1 MDKSSLPRTGKT
13 LKVTSGSDRSSDRAM
28 PQKIGIA
35 AYRGT
40 VEPGTN
46 TMMAR
51 VVKLLLC
58 VLVAVT
64 AHAMVWRKAE
74 RIVYAPEITGRVAS
88 LSYMPGRNL
97 PSGVK
102 PGAVTPEQ
110 IDEDLSVIAPWT
122 HAIRTYNAT
131 RGMEALPAIASRH
144 GLAVTLGVWV
154 ETDPASTRKEIEA
167 AIKAANRYSN
177 VRGIIVGNESLLRKE
192 VSVDKLIALLRE
204 VRARTNLPVTTA
216 EPWHVWLQYPK
227 LAAEV
232 DYISAHVLP
241 YWEGLPPE
249 QAVPYAEQIHDRLQ
263 ETFPDKTIQIAEFG
277 WPSGGYNRGAAVT
290 GKIEEGSI
298 VRYFIATARRRG
310 IEYNLVEAFDQ
321 PWKTNEGTVGTY
333 WGMFDADGKP
343 KFALTGPLHSD
354 NAGPMHLALILGGL
368 FCLFILAL
376 RRFTFAQGLAMALA
390 ANVAG
395 AAVALVVSY
404 PAAAY
409 LTIGEGVFYGIGL
422 VLMVPLVALALM
434 RFAEMA
440 QVLWGDEPLRLLRRR
455 SAAPNVTPLP
465 AITGH
470 FPKVSIH
477 LPACRESPD
486 VVNASLTSLSR
497 LDYPNFEVLVV
508 INNTAEERLWRPVE
522 AYCQKLGERFRF
534 INLPKVGGFKAGALN
549 EALRLT
555 APDAEIVG
563 IIDADYRVSPDWLGD
578 LVPNFTDP
586 KVAMVQ
592 APQDHDERGVS
603 LSQRMMNA
611 EYAGF
616 FDIGMVQRNE
626 DNAIVTHGTMLLI
639 RKQAML
645 DVGGWATDTIV
656 EDTELGLRIFRNGGV
671 AHYTNRR
678 YGQGVLPDSV
688 GAYCTQRQRWAY
700 GAMQILRKHWK
711 AFLPGGRDLS
721 FGQKWHFAT
730 GWLNWIADAAGV
742 GLAVLNLVG
751 IPLMLLNVVA
761 FPPVALLI
769 PVFAAYIIMALHTA
783 LLYRRR
789 VDTTTA
795 RIVGAAI
802 SAMSLQ
808 LTIARAVFAG
818 LIAQNLPFRRTD
830 KGGMSKPGK
839 LAQLAMPELVLGVL
853 LAGAAVATFTLN
865 EFNVVEQDRFALLL
879 AFQSVPF
886 LASTVMR
893 LTESLEAS
901 RVGAL
906 ASGWLAPL
914 MRRPASAL

>member
-1 MDKSSLPRTGKT
+1 MDKSSLRRT
-13 LKVTSGSDRSSDRAM
+13 LKILKKTSGSASTQSRATAADSA
-28 PQKIGIA
+28 PVA

-40 VEPGTN
+40 LKSGTN
-46 TMMAR
+46 TTMAR
-51 VVKLLLC
+51 FIKLLLC

-64 AHAMVWRKAE
+64 AHALVWRKFE
-74 RIVYAPEITGRVAS
+74 RTVYAPEITGRVAS
-88 LSYMPGRNL
+88 FSYIPGRDL
-97 PSGVK
+97 PSGAK
-102 PGAVTPEQ
+102 PGAVTAEQ
-110 IDEDLSVIAPWT
+110 IDEDLGILADST
-122 HAIRTYNAT
+122 HSIRTYNAT
-131 RGMEALPAIASRH
+131 RGMEDLPAIAAKH
-144 GLAVTLGVWV
+144 GLSVSLGIWV
-154 ETDPASTRKEIEA
+154 ETDPVSTRREIEA
-167 AIKAANRYSN
+167 AIQAAKQNPN
-177 VRGIIVGNESLLRKE
+177 VRSLIVGNEALLRKE
-192 VSVDKLIALLRE
+192 ITVDELVALLRE
-204 VRARTNLPVTTA
+204 VRARTTLPVTTA

-263 ETFPDKTIQIAEFG
+263 ETFPDKNIVIAEFG
-277 WPSGGYNRGAAVT
+277 WPSDGYNRGEAVT
-290 GKIEEGSI
+290 GRIEEGS
-298 VRYFIATARRRG
+298 VLRYFVATARSRG

-321 PWKTNEGTVGTY
+321 PWKTNEGRVGTY
-333 WGMFDADGKP
+333 WGMFDADGHQ
-343 KFALTGPLHSD
+343 KFSLTGPLRSD
-354 NAGPMHLALILGGL
+354 HGGAARLALVLGGL

-376 RRFTFAQGLAMALA
+376 RRFSFAQGLALALA
-390 ANVAG
+390 ANAAG
-395 AAVALVVSY
+395 AALSLVLTY
-404 PAAAY
+404 PVGAY
-409 LTIGEGVFYGIGL
+409 LTIGEGLFYGIGL
-422 VLMVPLVALALM
+422 ALLLPLLVLTLL

-440 QVLWGDEPLRLLRRR
+440 QVLWGEEPVRMIRPGR
-455 SAAPNVTPLP
+455 APQAGVSL
-465 AITGH
+465 
-470 FPKVSIH
+470 PKVSIH

-497 LDYPNFEVLVV
+497 LDYPDYEVLVV
-508 INNTAEERLWRPVE
+508 VNNTPEERLWKPVE
-522 AYCQKLGERFRF
+522 AHCQALGERFRF
-534 INLPKVGGFKAGALN
+534 INLPKVSGFKAGALN

-555 APDAEIVG
+555 DPKAEIVG
-563 IIDADYRVSPDWLGD
+563 IIDADYRVSPEWLSD
-578 LVPNFTDP
+578 LVPAFSDP

-592 APQDHDERGVS
+592 APQDHDESGVS

-626 DNAIVTHGTMLLI
+626 DNAIITHGTMLLI

-645 DVGGWATDTIV
+645 DVSGWATDTIV
-656 EDTELGLRIFRNGGV
+656 EDTELGLRIFRNGGI

-688 GAYCTQRQRWAY
+688 AAYCTQRQRWAY

-742 GLAVLNLVG
+742 GLAVMNLIA
-751 IPLMLLNVVA
+751 IPFMLFDLVA
-761 FPPVALLI
+761 FPPSALLA
-769 PVFAAYIIMALHTA
+769 PVFAAYAIMALHTA

-830 KGGMSKPGK
+830 KGGMSKPGR
-839 LAQLAMPELVLGVL
+839 LAQLAMPELVLGL
-853 LAGAAVATFTLN
+853 LLLGGAVAAHALN
-865 EFNVVEQDRFALLL
+865 EFNVTEQDRFSLLL
-879 AFQSVPF
+879 ALQSVPF
-886 LASTVMR
+886 LASTTMR
-893 LTESLEAS
+893 LTESFEAS
-901 RVGAL
+901 RVGELVPSWFAAL
-906 ASGWLAPL
+906 L
-914 MRRPASAL
+914 RRPAPGLQYR